1 MSKKQFI
8 ALAQALAAA
17 GPHMTPDA
25 YLNLVDEMSYICS
38 QASSTFKPDRFKEA
52 CFEESEA

>member
-1 MSKKQFI
+1 MSKKQFNSI
-8 ALAQALAAA
+8 ANALRAAR
-17 GPHMTPDA
+17 PHMTPDA

>member
-1 MSKKQFI
+1 MSRPI
-8 ALAQALAAA
+8 HEISREIRADW
-17 GPHMTPDA
+17 PHMTPDA

>member
-1 MSKKQFI
+1 MSRPIHEI
-8 ALAQALAAA
+8 AREIRAAR
-17 GPHMTPDA
+17 PHMTPDA